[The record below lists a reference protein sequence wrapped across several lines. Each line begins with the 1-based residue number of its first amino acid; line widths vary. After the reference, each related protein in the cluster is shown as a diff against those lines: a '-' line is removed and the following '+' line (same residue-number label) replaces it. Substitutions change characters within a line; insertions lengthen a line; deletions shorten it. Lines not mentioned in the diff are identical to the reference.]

1 MPEEQHNQTPV
12 STPPVITP
20 QIHTASSYRSSLGI
34 PIAIVIA
41 AALIAGAIVF
51 TGMQKSN
58 GSQVGNGKNTEQQT
72 GETVVA
78 PVTEKDHIRG
88 NPNAPIMIVEYS
100 DYDCPFCRAFHDTMT
115 KIMNEYGADGKVAWV
130 FRQLP
135 LEQLHPNAPKIAE
148 ASECVA
154 SIGGNEAFW
163 KFSDA
168 LNNSRK
174 IVYGTAGNITS
185 VEPTNM
191 NRMNEFVAAAG
202 VDQAKFTQCL
212 ESGKFTAKV
221 EEDVKA
227 GFAAGAKGTPYSIL
241 IVGDQQGIINGAQP
255 YEVVKKMID
264 TVITQMEG
272 GDTTKN

>member
-1 MPEEQHNQTPV
+1 MPEQQHTHTPVTTPQTP
-12 STPPVITP
+12 
-20 QIHTASSYRSSLGI
+20 HASAPRSSLGI

-41 AALIAGAIVF
+41 AALVAGAIVF
-51 TGMQKSN
+51 TGMQKG
-58 GSQVGNGKNTEQQT
+58 GSGTQVGNGKNTDQQT
-72 GETVVA
+72 GETVIA

-115 KIMNEYGADGKVAWV
+115 KVMSVYGADGKVAWV

-135 LEQLHPNAPKIAE
+135 LAQLHPNAPKIAE

-154 SIGGNEAFW
+154 SIGGNDAFW

-174 IVYGTAGNITS
+174 IVYGAEGNITS

-191 NRMNEFVAAAG
+191 NLMNDFVAASG
-202 VDQAKFTQCL
+202 VDKDKFTQCL
-212 ESGKFTAKV
+212 DSGKFKAKID
-221 EEDVKA
+221 EDIKA
-227 GFAAGAKGTPYSIL
+227 GFASGAKGTPYSIL
-241 IVGDQQGIINGAQP
+241 IVGDQQGVINGAQP

-264 TVITQMEG
+264 TVIGQMNAKAE
-272 GDTTKN
+272 

>member
-1 MPEEQHNQTPV
+1 MPEEQHTQTPV
-12 STPPVITP
+12 TTPV
-20 QIHTASSYRSSLGI
+20 TAPTHVSQVAPRSSLGI

-51 TGMQKSN
+51 TGMQKN
-58 GSQVGNGKNTEQQT
+58 GGTQVGNAKNAEQQT

-100 DYDCPFCRAFHDTMT
+100 DYDCPFCRVFHDTMT
-115 KIMNEYGADGKVAWV
+115 KVMSEYGKDGKVAWV

-135 LEQLHPNAPKIAE
+135 LVQLHPNAPKIAE

-154 SIGGNEAFW
+154 SIGGNDAFW

-174 IVYGTAGNITS
+174 VVYGAGGNIQS

-191 NRMNEFVAAAG
+191 NLMNDFVAAAG

-212 ESGKFTAKV
+212 DSGKFKAKI

-241 IVGDQQGIINGAQP
+241 IVGDQQGVINGAQP

-264 TVITQMEG
+264 TVISQMNAKAE
-272 GDTTKN
+272 